1 MKVKLLEEDGNQI
14 KGLLREMGKTQAELA
29 PLLGFKRQQSVSLA
43 LSGRLRLNQGQLK
56 TIYNFLGEDES
67 LSYLLN
73 YSEGRLD
80 STQNFSDI
88 DKVWIKVYNSYSHK
102 LRDVC
107 LSLPLEKKGVLLG
120 DLEKLAS
127 KYSQKSQE

>member
-1 MKVKLLEEDGNQI
+1 MSE
-14 KGLLREMGKTQAELA
+14 R
-29 PLLGFKRQQSVSLA
+29 
-43 LSGRLRLNQGQLK
+43 
-56 TIYNFLGEDES
+56 NFWS
-67 LSYLLN
+67 KI
-73 YSEGRLD
+73 
-80 STQNFSDI
+80 DI
-88 DKVWIKVYNSYSHK
+88 DPMDICSIFYNHYYNMWKNKNFFYDDSELWIKVYNSYSHK